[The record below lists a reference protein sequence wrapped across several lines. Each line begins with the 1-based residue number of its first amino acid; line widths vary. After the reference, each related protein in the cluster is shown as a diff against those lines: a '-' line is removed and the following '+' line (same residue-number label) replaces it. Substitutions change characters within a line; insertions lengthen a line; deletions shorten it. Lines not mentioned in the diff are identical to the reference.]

1 MIRSLLL
8 LAVAAVALH
17 AAELPVSR
25 VVLYKNG
32 LALFE
37 RSGEVKPGEAIRL
50 EFKKSEMDDVL
61 KTLVL
66 DSTGGAITN
75 LRYQLDEPLATRLG
89 QIGLT
94 IKPGVTLAGL
104 LDELR
109 GAKIALATASGSI
122 EGAIVSGRLSQQ
134 AQQAQKQE
142 LTVLTT
148 AGELRVIDLDGV
160 SAVKLSDDRL
170 QKRLTEALGAYE
182 QAQSQERKSLWV
194 ETGGK
199 GGNLLARYL
208 APAPAWKSTYRLAFL
223 DKPGDKNEAMLEG
236 WAIVENTSE
245 SNWKNVQLTVVS
257 GRPISFISKL
267 YEPRY
272 VQRQSLELAET
283 DNALPA
289 EYAAAL
295 SMTPSAGLIAPE
307 QMARAQGVV
316 GGVPGGVPGGS
327 AGGAVGGM
335 LSSTAKRGLVAGT
348 GGGMGGG
355 SYRVSP
361 RTAADS
367 VRQLQ
372 EATST
377 VVADAETQEFGELFE
392 YRFGQPASVKAG
404 ESLLLPF
411 VQQKISARQIYIWN
425 QSEGAH
431 PQRAAELKNTTGK
444 TLDGGPVTVYAPEG
458 YTGESLLST
467 LKAGDKRFITF
478 AVDLGSKVTTKFDT
492 SSEVVRSVKA
502 ERGIITTKTVVEQ
515 RTTYTIS
522 NVDAKEKALLI
533 SHPVQGDLTL
543 LSPKPEEKT
552 AERYL
557 FAATV
562 PASGTASLTV
572 AEERP
577 LQESISVSSMP
588 PEQIVA
594 WIGARKVTAEA
605 KKKLEAIVAKKNE
618 AANAALEVQ
627 RLQTKLT
634 TGESD
639 ENRLR
644 MNIQTLHSVAGQ
656 QDQVSNYAT
665 QLAKKENEI
674 QEGRTRLDDARKKQA
689 SLEDEL
695 ATLVENLSF

>member
-1 MIRSLLL
+1 MIRSFLL
-8 LAVAAVALH
+8 LAIAAVALP

-37 RSGEVKPGEAIRL
+37 RSGEVKPGEPVRL

-66 DSTGGAITN
+66 DSTGSAVTN
-75 LRYQLDEPLATRLG
+75 LRYQLDEPLETRLG

-104 LDELR
+104 LDQLR
-109 GAKIALATASGSI
+109 GAKVSLATASGAI
-122 EGAIVSGRLSQQ
+122 EGTIVSGRMAQH

-142 LTVLTT
+142 ITVLTT
-148 AGELRVIDLDGV
+148 GGELRVIDLDGV

-194 ETGGK
+194 DTGGK

-245 SNWKNVQLTVVS
+245 SDWKNVQLTVVS

-267 YEPRY
+267 YEPKY
-272 VQRQSLELAET
+272 VERQSLELAET
-283 DNALPA
+283 ENALPS

-295 SMTPSAGLIAPE
+295 SAPPSAGLTMAPPPPP
-307 QMARAQGVV
+307 ASVV
-316 GGVPGGVPGGS
+316 RP
-327 AGGAVGGM
+327 GAV
-335 LSSTAKRGLVAGT
+335 AKRKLVAGS

-355 SYRVSP
+355 SYIASP
-361 RTAADS
+361 MTAMDS

-372 EATST
+372 EATSRI
-377 VVADAETQEFGELFE
+377 VADTESQEVGELFE

-404 ESLLLPF
+404 ESLLIPF
-411 VQQKISARQIYIWN
+411 VQQKISARQVYIWN

-431 PQRAAELKNTTGK
+431 PQRAAELKNTSGK

-478 AVDLGSKVTTKFDT
+478 AIDLGTKVTTKFDT

-502 ERGIITTKTVVEQ
+502 ERGIVTMKSVMER

-533 SHPVQGDLTL
+533 SHPVQGELEL

-562 PASGTASLTV
+562 PASGSASLTV
-572 AEERP
+572 AEEQP
-577 LQESISVSSMP
+577 LQESISISSMP
-588 PEQIVA
+588 SEQIVA
-594 WIGARKVTAEA
+594 WINARKITPDAR
-605 KKKLEAIVAKKNE
+605 KKLEAIVAKKRENT
-618 AANAALEVQ
+618 AAVTDIQ
-627 RLQTKLT
+627 RLEKRLASI
-634 TGESD
+634 EAD

-644 MNIQTLHSVAGQ
+644 ASIQALNGVPGQ
-656 QDQVSNYAT
+656 QDQVQRYAT
-665 QLAKKENEI
+665 DLSKKENEI
-674 QEGRTRLDDARKKQA
+674 QDLHTRIEDARSKQA
-689 SLEDEL
+689 ALEAEL

>member
-1 MIRSLLL
+1 MIRFLLV
-8 LAVAAVALH
+8 LAVAAVALQ
-17 AAELPVSR
+17 ADELPVTR

-37 RSGEVKPGEAIRL
+37 RSGEVKPGEPVRL

-61 KTLVL
+61 KTLVI
-66 DSTGGAITN
+66 DSSAGTVTH
-75 LRYQLDEPLATRLG
+75 LRYQLDEPLQTRLG
-89 QIGLT
+89 EIGLS
-94 IKPGVTLAGL
+94 IQPGVTLAGL
-104 LDELR
+104 LDQMR
-109 GAKIALATASGSI
+109 GAKVTLTAASGAI
-122 EGAIVSGRLSQQ
+122 EGSVISGRLSQH

-148 AGELRVIDLDGV
+148 AGEMRVIDLDGV
-160 SAVKLSDDRL
+160 SAVKLSDDQL
-170 QKRLTEALGAYE
+170 QNRLTEALGAYQ

-194 ETGGK
+194 ETAGK
-199 GGNLLARYL
+199 SGNLLARYL
-208 APAPAWKSTYRLAFL
+208 VPAPTWKSTYRLAFL
-223 DKPGDKNEAMLEG
+223 EKPGDKNEAMLEG

-245 SNWKNVQLTVVS
+245 SDWKNVQLTVVS

-267 YEPRY
+267 YEPKY
-272 VQRQSLELAET
+272 VGRQSLELAET

-295 SMTPSAGLIAPE
+295 SAPPSAGLVVPE
-307 QMARAQGVV
+307 PMARAQGVV

-327 AGGAVGGM
+327 AGGVMGGM
-335 LSSTAKRGLVAGT
+335 LKSSAMRGVVAGI

-355 SYRVSP
+355 SYVAP
-361 RTAADS
+361 Q
-367 VRQLQ
+367 RQNLDRYNAVQ
-372 EATST
+372 TGAST
-377 VVADAETQEFGELFE
+377 VVADTETQEFGELFE

-411 VQQKISARQIYIWN
+411 VQQKISARQVYIWN
-425 QSEGAH
+425 QNEGAH

-478 AVDLGSKVTTKFDT
+478 AVDLGTKVTTKFDT

-502 ERGIITTKTVVEQ
+502 EHGVITAKTVVEQ

-522 NVDAKEKALLI
+522 NVDAKEKALLL
-533 SHPVQGDLTL
+533 SHPVDGNLTL

-562 PASGTASLTV
+562 PATGTTSLTV

-577 LQESISVSSMP
+577 LEEILSISSIP
-588 PEQIVA
+588 AEQIVA
-594 WIGARKVTAEA
+594 WIGARKLTPEA

-618 AANAALEVQ
+618 AADAALEVQ
-627 RLQTKLT
+627 RLEKKLT

-644 MNIQTLHSVAGQ
+644 MNIQALHSVAGQ
-656 QDQVSNYAT
+656 QDQVSSYAT

-674 QEGRTRLDDARKKQA
+674 QDARVRLDDARKKQA

-695 ATLVENLSF
+695 ASMVEKLSF

>member
-8 LAVAAVALH
+8 LAVAAFTLH
-17 AAELPVSR
+17 AAELSVSR

-37 RSGEVKPGEAIRL
+37 RSGKVEPGEAIRL

-66 DSTGGAITN
+66 DSTGSAITN

-94 IKPGVTLAGL
+94 IKPGVTLASL

-109 GAKIALATASGSI
+109 GARVALTAASGPI
-122 EGAIVSGRLSQQ
+122 EGTIVSGRLSQQ
-134 AQQAQKQE
+134 AKQAQKQE

-170 QKRLTEALGAYE
+170 QKRLAEALGAYE

-199 GGNLLARYL
+199 GGSLLARYL

-245 SNWKNVQLTVVS
+245 SDWKNVQLTVVS

-267 YEPRY
+267 YEPKY
-272 VQRQSLELAET
+272 VERQSLELAET
-283 DNALPA
+283 ENALPA
-289 EYAAAL
+289 EYAAAPAPL
-295 SMTPSAGLIAPE
+295 NAPMAGV
-307 QMARAQGVV
+307 QGVV
-316 GGVPGGVPGGS
+316 GGVPGGIPGGAAKSS
-327 AGGAVGGM
+327 AA
-335 LSSTAKRGLVAGT
+335 RRFDGT
-348 GGGMGGG
+348 GLMAPK
-355 SYRVSP
+355 RIP
-361 RTAADS
+361 KMIPMMAEADS

-377 VVADAETQEFGELFE
+377 IIADTEAQEIGELFE

-411 VQQKISARQIYIWN
+411 VQQKISARQVYIWN

-492 SSEVVRSVKA
+492 TSEVVRSVKA

-533 SHPVQGDLTL
+533 SHPVQGNLTL
-543 LSPKPEEKT
+543 LSPKPEEKS

-562 PASGTASLTV
+562 PASGTTSLTV

-577 LQESISVSSMP
+577 LQESISISSMP
-588 PEQIVA
+588 AEQIVA
-594 WIGARKVTAEA
+594 WISARKVTAEA

-618 AANAALEVQ
+618 AADAALEVQ
-627 RLQTKLT
+627 RLQNKLT
-634 TGESD
+634 AGESD

-674 QEGRTRLDDARKKQA
+674 QDLHARLDDARKRQA
-689 SLEDEL
+689 TLEEEL
-695 ATLVENLSF
+695 ATLVEKLSF

>member
-8 LAVAAVALH
+8 LAVAAVTLH

-37 RSGEVKPGEAIRL
+37 RSGEVKPGEPVRL

-66 DSTGGAITN
+66 DSTGSAITN
-75 LRYQLDEPLATRLG
+75 LRYQLDEPLETRLG
-89 QIGLT
+89 EIGLT
-94 IKPGVTLAGL
+94 IKSGVTLAGL

-109 GAKIALATASGSI
+109 GAKVMLTAASGSI
-122 EGAIVSGRLSQQ
+122 EGTIVSGRLSQH
-134 AQQAQKQE
+134 AQYAQKQE

-148 AGELRVIDLDGV
+148 GGELRIIDLDGV
-160 SAVKLSDDRL
+160 SAVKLSDDHL
-170 QKRLTEALGAYE
+170 QKRLTDALGAYE

-199 GGNLLARYL
+199 GGTLLARYL
-208 APAPAWKSTYRLAFL
+208 TPAPAWKSTYRLAFL

-236 WAIVENTSE
+236 WAIVENTSD
-245 SNWKNVQLTVVS
+245 SDWKNVQLTVVS

-272 VQRQSLELAET
+272 VERQSLELAET
-283 DNALPA
+283 DNALPV
-289 EYAAAL
+289 EYAGTLTSGAAAPPPPPPAAL
-295 SMTPSAGLIAPE
+295 P
-307 QMARAQGVV
+307 MARAQGVV
-316 GGVPGGVPGGS
+316 GGVPGGV
-327 AGGAVGGM
+327 AGGMYREVNGGM
-335 LSSTAKRGLVAGT
+335 LNA
-348 GGGMGGG
+348 
-355 SYRVSP
+355 P
-361 RTAADS
+361 RRKALDRYAA
-367 VRQLQ
+367 LQ
-372 EATST
+372 QATST
-377 VVADAETQEFGELFE
+377 VVADTETQEFGELFE

-411 VQQKISARQIYIWN
+411 VQQKISARQVYIWN
-425 QSEGAH
+425 QAEGAH

-492 SSEVVRSVKA
+492 SAEVVRSVKA

-533 SHPVQGDLTL
+533 SHPVDGNLTL

-562 PASGTASLTV
+562 PASGTTSLTV

-577 LQESISVSSMP
+577 LQESISITSMP
-588 PEQIVA
+588 AEQIVA
-594 WIGARKVTAEA
+594 WIGARKVTPEA
-605 KKKLEAIVAKKNE
+605 KNKLVAIVAKKNE
-618 AANAALEVQ
+618 ASDAALEVQ
-627 RLQTKLT
+627 RLEKKLT

-674 QEGRTRLDDARKKQA
+674 QDGRARLDDARKKQA
-689 SLEDEL
+689 TLDDEL
-695 ATLVENLSF
+695 ASMVEKLSF

>member
-1 MIRSLLL
+1 MIRPLLL
-8 LAVAAVALH
+8 LAVAAVTLH

-37 RSGEVKPGEAIRL
+37 RSGEVKPGEPVRL

-66 DSTGGAITN
+66 DSTGSAITN
-75 LRYQLDEPLATRLG
+75 LRYQLDEPLQTRLG

-94 IKPGVTLAGL
+94 IKSGVTLAGL

-109 GAKIALATASGSI
+109 GAKVALTAASGPI
-122 EGAIVSGRLSQQ
+122 EGTIVSGRLSQQ

-142 LTVLTT
+142 LTVLTA

-245 SNWKNVQLTVVS
+245 SDWKNVQLTVVS
-257 GRPISFISKL
+257 GRPISFISRL
-267 YEPRY
+267 YEPKY

-283 DNALPA
+283 ENALPA
-289 EYAAAL
+289 EYAAA
-295 SMTPSAGLIAPE
+295 PAPLNAP
-307 QMARAQGVV
+307 MASPQGVV
-316 GGVPGGVPGGS
+316 GGIPGGVPGGS
-327 AGGAVGGM
+327 AGGVIGGM
-335 LSSTAKRGLVAGT
+335 LSAAAKSGT

-355 SYRVSP
+355 SYRVSSK
-361 RTAADS
+361 RMAADS

-377 VVADAETQEFGELFE
+377 VVADTETQEFGELFE

-411 VQQKISARQIYIWN
+411 VQQKISARQVYIWN

-478 AVDLGSKVTTKFDT
+478 AIDLGSKVTTKFDT

-502 ERGIITTKTVVEQ
+502 FRGVVTMKSVVEQ

-533 SHPVQGDLTL
+533 SHPVDGNLTL
-543 LSPKPEEKT
+543 LSPRPEEKT

-562 PASGTASLTV
+562 PASGTTSLTV

-577 LQESISVSSMP
+577 LQESIGISSMP
-588 PEQIVA
+588 AEQIVA
-594 WIGARKVTAEA
+594 WIGARKITAEA
-605 KKKLEAIVAKKNE
+605 RTKLEAVVAKKRE
-618 AANAALEVQ
+618 TAAIAADIQ
-627 RLQTKLT
+627 REQNRLT
-634 TGESD
+634 SLESD

-644 MNIQTLHSVAGQ
+644 SSIQTLNQVPGQ
-656 QDQVSNYAT
+656 QEQVQRYAT
-665 QLAKKENEI
+665 DLSKKENEI
-674 QEGRTRLDDARKKQA
+674 QAVHARLEDARKKQA
-689 SLEDEL
+689 TLEEEL
-695 ATLVENLSF
+695 ATLVERLSF

>member
-1 MIRSLLL
+1 MIRFLLV
-8 LAVAAVALH
+8 LAAAAFTLQ
-17 AAELPVSR
+17 ADELPVTR

-37 RSGEVKPGEAIRL
+37 RSGEVKPGEPVRL

-66 DSTGGAITN
+66 DSSSGTITH
-75 LRYQLDEPLATRLG
+75 LRYQLDEPLQTRLG
-89 QIGLT
+89 EIGLS
-94 IKPGVTLAGL
+94 IQPGVTLAGL
-104 LDELR
+104 LDQMR
-109 GAKIALATASGSI
+109 GAKVTLTAASGAI
-122 EGAIVSGRLSQQ
+122 EGSVISGRLSQH

-148 AGELRVIDLDGV
+148 AGEMRVIDLDGV
-160 SAVKLSDDRL
+160 SAVKLSDDQL
-170 QKRLTEALGAYE
+170 QNRLTEALGAYQ

-194 ETGGK
+194 ETAGK
-199 GGNLLARYL
+199 SGNLLARYL
-208 APAPAWKSTYRLAFL
+208 VPAPTWKSTYRLAFS
-223 DKPGDKNEAMLEG
+223 DKPSEKTEASIEG

-245 SNWKNVQLTVVS
+245 SDWNNVQLTVVS

-267 YEPRY
+267 YEPKY
-272 VQRQSLELAET
+272 VGRQSLELAET

-289 EYAAAL
+289 EYAAAI
-295 SMTPSAGLIAPE
+295 SATPSAGLAAQE
-307 QMARAQGVV
+307 SMGRAQGAV

-327 AGGAVGGM
+327 AGGVIGGM
-335 LSSTAKRGLVAGT
+335 LSAAKSG
-348 GGGMGGG
+348 
-355 SYRVSP
+355 SP
-361 RTAADS
+361 RQFDGSHLMSPKRIPQMMAADS
-367 VRQLQ
+367 VRRLQ

-377 VVADAETQEFGELFE
+377 VVADTETQEFGELFE

-404 ESLLLPF
+404 ESLLIPF
-411 VQQKISARQIYIWN
+411 VQQKISARQVYIWN
-425 QSEGAH
+425 QNEGAH

-478 AVDLGSKVTTKFDT
+478 AVDLGTKVTTKFDT

-502 ERGIITTKTVVEQ
+502 EHGVITTKTVVEQ

-533 SHPVQGDLTL
+533 SHPVDGNLTL

-562 PASGTASLTV
+562 PATGTTSLTV
-572 AEERP
+572 DEERP
-577 LQESISVSSMP
+577 LEEILSISSIP
-588 PEQIVA
+588 AEQIVA
-594 WIGARKVTAEA
+594 WIGARKLTPEA

-618 AANAALEVQ
+618 AAEAALEVQ
-627 RLQTKLT
+627 RLEKKLT

-644 MNIQTLHSVAGQ
+644 MNIQALHSVAGQ
-656 QDQVSNYAT
+656 QDQVSSYAT

-674 QEGRTRLDDARKKQA
+674 QDGRIRLDDARKKQA
-689 SLEDEL
+689 VLEDEL
-695 ATLVENLSF
+695 ASMVEKLSF

>member
-1 MIRSLLL
+1 MIRFLLV
-8 LAVAAVALH
+8 LAAAAFTLQ
-17 AAELPVSR
+17 ADELPVTR

-37 RSGEVKPGEAIRL
+37 RSGEVKPGEPVRL

-66 DSTGGAITN
+66 DSSAGTVTH
-75 LRYQLDEPLATRLG
+75 LRYQLDEPLGTRLG
-89 QIGLT
+89 EIGLS
-94 IKPGVTLAGL
+94 IQPGVTLAGL
-104 LDELR
+104 LDQMR
-109 GAKIALATASGSI
+109 GAKVTLTAASGVI
-122 EGAIVSGRLSQQ
+122 EGSVISGRLSQH

-142 LTVLTT
+142 LTLLTT
-148 AGELRVIDLDGV
+148 AGDLRVIDLDGV
-160 SAVKLSDDRL
+160 SAVKLSDDHL
-170 QKRLTEALGAYE
+170 QKRLTEALAAYQ

-194 ETGGK
+194 ETAGK
-199 GGNLLARYL
+199 SGNLLARYL
-208 APAPAWKSTYRLAFL
+208 VPAPTWKSTYRLAFL
-223 DKPGDKNEAMLEG
+223 DKPTEKNEAMLEG

-245 SNWKNVQLTVVS
+245 SDWKNVQLTVVS
-257 GRPISFISKL
+257 GRPISFISRL

-272 VQRQSLELAET
+272 VGRQSLELAET

-289 EYAAAL
+289 EYATSPAPPPPPAPVPAKAMM
-295 SMTPSAGLIAPE
+295 SMGRSSS
-307 QMARAQGVV
+307 GVV
-316 GGVPGGVPGGS
+316 GGVPGGVAHGV
-327 AGGAVGGM
+327 AGGM
-335 LSSTAKRGLVAGT
+335 LNAPNRMATDRFGTVAESISTVD
-348 GGGMGGG
+348 
-355 SYRVSP
+355 
-361 RTAADS
+361 ADTEA
-367 VRQLQ
+367 Q
-372 EATST
+372 EA
-377 VVADAETQEFGELFE
+377 GELFE

-404 ESLLLPF
+404 ESLLIPF
-411 VQQKISARQIYIWN
+411 VQQKISARQVYIWN
-425 QSEGAH
+425 QDEGAH

-478 AVDLGSKVTTKFDT
+478 AIDLGSKVTTKFDT
-492 SSEVVRSVKA
+492 SAEVVRSVKA
-502 ERGIITTKTVVEQ
+502 EHGVITTKAAVEQ

-533 SHPVQGDLTL
+533 SHPVDGNLTL

-562 PASGTASLTV
+562 PASGTTSLTV

-577 LQESISVSSMP
+577 LQESISISSMP
-588 PEQIVA
+588 AEQIVA
-594 WIGARKVTAEA
+594 WIGARKVTPEA

-618 AANAALEVQ
+618 AAEAALEVQ
-627 RLQTKLT
+627 RLEKKLT

-644 MNIQTLHSVAGQ
+644 MNIQALHSVAGQ
-656 QDQVSNYAT
+656 QDQVSSYAT

-674 QEGRTRLDDARKKQA
+674 QDARVRLDDARKKQA
-689 SLEDEL
+689 ALEDEL
-695 ATLVENLSF
+695 ASMVEKLSF

>member
-1 MIRSLLL
+1 MIRSLLFL
-8 LAVAAVALH
+8 TVAAFSLH

-37 RSGEVKPGEAIRL
+37 RSGEVKPGEAVRL

-66 DSTGGAITN
+66 DSTGSAVTN
-75 LRYQLDEPLATRLG
+75 LRYQLDEPLETRLG

-104 LDELR
+104 LDQLR
-109 GAKIALATASGSI
+109 GAKVSLASASGAI
-122 EGAIVSGRLSQQ
+122 EGTIVSGRMAQH

-148 AGELRVIDLDGV
+148 GGELRVIDLDGV

-194 ETGGK
+194 DTGGK

-245 SNWKNVQLTVVS
+245 SDWKNVQLTVVS

-267 YEPRY
+267 YEPKY

-283 DNALPA
+283 ENALPT
-289 EYAAAL
+289 EYAA
-295 SMTPSAGLIAPE
+295 SVGTGQAPPPPAVAAMATRSGGIQQLE
-307 QMARAQGVV
+307 QM
-316 GGVPGGVPGGS
+316 
-327 AGGAVGGM
+327 GM
-335 LSSTAKRGLVAGT
+335 LQSA
-348 GGGMGGG
+348 
-355 SYRVSP
+355 P
-361 RTAADS
+361 AARFKAQTQTKAMDS

-372 EATST
+372 LANS
-377 VVADAETQEFGELFE
+377 VIVADTETQEYGELFE

-404 ESLLLPF
+404 ESLMLPF
-411 VQQKISARQIYIWN
+411 VQQKISARQVYIWN

-478 AVDLGSKVTTKFDT
+478 AIDLGTKVTTKFDT

-502 ERGIITTKTVVEQ
+502 ERGIVTMKSVME
-515 RTTYTIS
+515 RHTTYTMS

-533 SHPVQGDLTL
+533 SHAVQAELAL
-543 LSPKPEEKT
+543 LSPKPQEKT

-562 PASGTASLTV
+562 PASGSASLTV
-572 AEERP
+572 AEEQP
-577 LQESISVSSMP
+577 LQESISISSMAS
-588 PEQIVA
+588 EQILA
-594 WIGARKVTAEA
+594 WINARKITADA
-605 KKKLEAIVAKKNE
+605 RKKLETIVAKKRENT
-618 AANAALEVQ
+618 AATTDIQ
-627 RLQTKLT
+627 RLEKRLASI
-634 TGESD
+634 EAD

-644 MNIQTLHSVAGQ
+644 SSIQALNGVAGQ
-656 QDQVSNYAT
+656 QDQVQRYAT
-665 QLAKKENEI
+665 DLSKKENEI
-674 QEGRTRLDDARKKQA
+674 QDLHARLDEARTKQA
-689 SLEDEL
+689 ALEAEL
-695 ATLVENLSF
+695 ASLVENLSF

>member
-8 LAVAAVALH
+8 LAVAAVTLH

-66 DSTGGAITN
+66 DSTGSAITN

-94 IKPGVTLAGL
+94 IKPGVTLAAL

-109 GAKIALATASGSI
+109 GAKVSLTAASGSI
-122 EGAIVSGRLSQQ
+122 EGTIVSGRLSQQ
-134 AQQAQKQE
+134 AKQAQKQE

-245 SNWKNVQLTVVS
+245 SDWKNVQLTVVS

-272 VQRQSLELAET
+272 VERQSLELAET
-283 DNALPA
+283 ENALPV
-289 EYAAAL
+289 EYAAA
-295 SMTPSAGLIAPE
+295 PAPLNAP
-307 QMARAQGVV
+307 MARLEGVV

-327 AGGAVGGM
+327 AGGVSGGM
-335 LSSTAKRGLVAGT
+335 LSAAKSGSARRFDGSGLKGPA
-348 GGGMGGG
+348 MMKA
-355 SYRVSP
+355 S
-361 RTAADS
+361 S

-377 VVADAETQEFGELFE
+377 VVADTETQEFGELFE

-404 ESLLLPF
+404 ESLLIPF

-425 QSEGAH
+425 QSEGVH

-467 LKAGDKRFITF
+467 LKAGEKRFITF
-478 AVDLGSKVTTKFDT
+478 AIDLGSKVTTKFDT

-502 ERGIITTKTVVEQ
+502 ERGVITTKTVVEQ

-533 SHPVQGDLTL
+533 SHPVQGSLTL

-562 PASGTASLTV
+562 PASGTTSLTV

-577 LQESISVSSMP
+577 LQESISISSMP
-588 PEQIVA
+588 AEQIVA
-594 WIGARKVTAEA
+594 WISARKVTADA

-618 AANAALEVQ
+618 AADSALEVQ
-627 RLQTKLT
+627 RLQNKLT
-634 TGESD
+634 AGESD

-674 QEGRTRLDDARKKQA
+674 QDGRVRLDDARKKQA
-689 SLEDEL
+689 ALEDEL
-695 ATLVENLSF
+695 ASLVEKLSF

>member
-8 LAVAAVALH
+8 LAVAAVTLH
-17 AAELPVSR
+17 AAELPISR

-37 RSGEVKPGEAIRL
+37 RSGEVKPGESVRL

-66 DSTGGAITN
+66 DSTGSAVTN

-109 GAKIALATASGSI
+109 GAKVALTAASGPI
-122 EGAIVSGRLSQQ
+122 EGTIVSGRLSQQ

-142 LTVLTT
+142 LTMLTT
-148 AGELRVIDLDGV
+148 GGELRVIDLDGV

-245 SNWKNVQLTVVS
+245 SDWKNVQLTVVS

-267 YEPRY
+267 YEPKY

-289 EYAAAL
+289 EYAAA
-295 SMTPSAGLIAPE
+295 PAPLNAPV
-307 QMARAQGVV
+307 ARMEGVV
-316 GGVPGGVPGGS
+316 GGVPGGG
-327 AGGAVGGM
+327 AGGVLGARPGKAKA
-335 LSSTAKRGLVAGT
+335 SSR
-348 GGGMGGG
+348 MMM
-355 SYRVSP
+355 
-361 RTAADS
+361 AADS
-367 VRQLQ
+367 VRQLEQ
-372 EATST
+372 ATST

-411 VQQKISARQIYIWN
+411 VQQKISARQVYIWS

-533 SHPVQGDLTL
+533 SHPVQGYLTL

-557 FAATV
+557 FAAAV
-562 PASGTASLTV
+562 PASGTTSLTV

-577 LQESISVSSMP
+577 LQESIGISSMP
-588 PEQIVA
+588 AEQIVA
-594 WIGARKVTAEA
+594 WISARKITAEGRT
-605 KKKLEAIVAKKNE
+605 KLEAIAAKKRE
-618 AANAALEVQ
+618 TATVAADIQ
-627 RLQTKLT
+627 RLQSRLT
-634 TGESD
+634 SLESD

-644 MNIQTLHSVAGQ
+644 SSIQTLNQVPGQ
-656 QDQVSNYAT
+656 QEQVQRYAT
-665 QLAKKENEI
+665 DLSKKENEI
-674 QEGRTRLDDARKKQA
+674 QDLHSRLDGVRKKQA
-689 SLEDEL
+689 TLEDEL

>member
-1 MIRSLLL
+1 MIRFLLFL
-8 LAVAAVALH
+8 TVAAFSLH

-37 RSGEVKPGEAIRL
+37 RSGEVKPGEAVRL

-66 DSTGGAITN
+66 DSTGNAVTN
-75 LRYQLDEPLATRLG
+75 LRYQLDEPLETRLG

-104 LDELR
+104 LDQLR
-109 GAKIALATASGSI
+109 GAKVSLATASGAI
-122 EGAIVSGRLSQQ
+122 EGTIVSGRMAQH

-148 AGELRVIDLDGV
+148 GGELRVIDLDGV

-194 ETGGK
+194 DTGGK

-208 APAPAWKSTYRLAFL
+208 APAPAWKSTYRLVFL
-223 DKPGDKNEAMLEG
+223 DKPSDKNEAMLEG

-245 SNWKNVQLTVVS
+245 SDWKNVQLTVVS

-267 YEPRY
+267 YEPKY
-272 VQRQSLELAET
+272 VERQSLELAET

-289 EYAAAL
+289 EYATSPAMAPPPIPSPASSGL
-295 SMTPSAGLIAPE
+295 QMTE
-307 QMARAQGVV
+307 QM
-316 GGVPGGVPGGS
+316 
-327 AGGAVGGM
+327 GM
-335 LSSTAKRGLVAGT
+335 SSKTDKFTRSGT

-355 SYRVSP
+355 SYRLSQMKAMG
-361 RTAADS
+361 T
-367 VRQLQ
+367 VRPLQ
-372 EATST
+372 EATSRI
-377 VVADAETQEFGELFE
+377 VADTAAQEIGELFE

-404 ESLLLPF
+404 ESLLIPF
-411 VQQKISARQIYIWN
+411 VQQKISARQVYIWN
-425 QSEGAH
+425 QSDGAH

-478 AVDLGSKVTTKFDT
+478 AIDLGTKVTTNFDT
-492 SSEVVRSVKA
+492 SSEVIRFVKA
-502 ERGIITTKTVVEQ
+502 ERGVVIMKSVIEQ

-533 SHPVQGDLTL
+533 SHPVQGDLQL

-562 PASGTASLTV
+562 PASGTASITV

-577 LQESISVSSMP
+577 LQESISIASMP
-588 PEQIVA
+588 AEQIVA
-594 WIGARKVTAEA
+594 WLSARKVTPEA
-605 KKKLEAIVAKKNE
+605 RKRLETIVAKKRE
-618 AANAALEVQ
+618 AADAAIAVQ
-627 RLQTKLT
+627 NLQNKLT
-634 TGESD
+634 ATESD

-644 MNIQTLHSVAGQ
+644 LNIQTLNGVAGQ
-656 QDQVSNYAT
+656 QDQVQRYASD
-665 QLAKKENEI
+665 LSKKENEI
-674 QEGRTRLDDARKKQA
+674 QDLHARLDEARTKQA
-689 SLEDEL
+689 ALEAEL
-695 ATLVENLSF
+695 AALVENLSF

>member
-1 MIRSLLL
+1 MIRFLLV
-8 LAVAAVALH
+8 LAVAAFMLQAD
-17 AAELPVSR
+17 ELPVTR

-37 RSGEVKPGEAIRL
+37 RSGEVKPGEPVRL

-66 DSTGGAITN
+66 DSSAGTITH
-75 LRYQLDEPLATRLG
+75 LRYQLDEPLQTRLG
-89 QIGLT
+89 EIGL
-94 IKPGVTLAGL
+94 IIQPGVTLAGL
-104 LDELR
+104 LDQMR
-109 GAKIALATASGSI
+109 GAKVTLTAASGVI
-122 EGAIVSGRLSQQ
+122 EGSVISGRLSQH

-142 LTVLTT
+142 LTILTT
-148 AGELRVIDLDGV
+148 AGDLRVIDLDGV
-160 SAVKLSDDRL
+160 SAVKLSDDHL
-170 QKRLTEALGAYE
+170 QKRLTEALSAYQ

-194 ETGGK
+194 ETAGK
-199 GGNLLARYL
+199 SGNLLARYL
-208 APAPAWKSTYRLAFL
+208 VPAPTWKSTYRLAFL
-223 DKPGDKNEAMLEG
+223 EKPGDKNEAMLEG

-245 SNWKNVQLTVVS
+245 SDWNNVQLTVVS

-267 YEPRY
+267 YEPKY
-272 VQRQSLELAET
+272 VGRQSLELAET

-289 EYAAAL
+289 EYAAA
-295 SMTPSAGLIAPE
+295 PAPLNAP
-307 QMARAQGVV
+307 MAHAEGVV

-327 AGGAVGGM
+327 AGGVMGGM
-335 LSSTAKRGLVAGT
+335 LKSSAMRGVVAGT

-355 SYRVSP
+355 RYTP
-361 RTAADS
+361 PADS
-367 VRQLQ
+367 VRRLH

-377 VVADAETQEFGELFE
+377 VIADTEAQEVGELFE

-411 VQQKISARQIYIWN
+411 VQQKISARQVYIWDRN
-425 QSEGAH
+425 EGAH

-478 AVDLGSKVTTKFDT
+478 AVDLGTKVTTKFD
-492 SSEVVRSVKA
+492 SSNEVVRSVKA
-502 ERGIITTKTVVEQ
+502 ERGVITTKTVIELH
-515 RTTYTIS
+515 TTYTIS
-522 NVDAKEKALLI
+522 NVDAKEKAILI
-533 SHPVQGDLTL
+533 SHPVQEILQL

-562 PASGTASLTV
+562 PASGTTSLTV

-577 LQESISVSSMP
+577 LQESIGISSMQAD
-588 PEQIVA
+588 QIVA
-594 WIGARKVTAEA
+594 WISARKITAEA
-605 KKKLEAIVAKKNE
+605 RTKLEAIAAKKRE
-618 AANAALEVQ
+618 TAAVAIDIQ
-627 RLQTKLT
+627 RQEKQLSSI
-634 TGESD
+634 ESD

-644 MNIQTLHSVAGQ
+644 SSIQTLNSVPGQ
-656 QDQVSNYAT
+656 QEQVQRYAT
-665 QLAKKENEI
+665 DLSKKENEI
-674 QEGRTRLDDARKKQA
+674 QVVHARLDDARKRQA
-689 SLEDEL
+689 TLEEEL
-695 ATLVENLSF
+695 AALVEKLSF

>member
-1 MIRSLLL
+1 MIRSLLVAL
-8 LAVAAVALH
+8 VAAVALQ
-17 AAELPVSR
+17 AAELPVTR

-32 LALFE
+32 LVLFE
-37 RSGEVKPGEAIRL
+37 RSGQVKPGEPVRL

-66 DSTGGAITN
+66 DSAGGAISN
-75 LRYQLDEPLATRLG
+75 LRYQLDEPLETRLG

-94 IKPGVTLAGL
+94 IKSGVTLAGL
-104 LDELR
+104 LDQLR
-109 GAKIALATASGSI
+109 GAKVSLTASS
-122 EGAIVSGRLSQQ
+122 GAIDGTIVSGRLSQH

-148 AGELRVIDLDGV
+148 GGELRVIDLDGV

-199 GGNLLARYL
+199 GGSLLARYL

-223 DKPGDKNEAMLEG
+223 EKPGDKNEAMLEG

-245 SNWKNVQLTVVS
+245 SDWRNVQLTVVS

-267 YEPRY
+267 YEPKY
-272 VQRQSLELAET
+272 VERQSLELAEV

-289 EYAAAL
+289 EYA
-295 SMTPSAGLIAPE
+295 SSPAP
-307 QMARAQGVV
+307 QGVV
-316 GGVPGGVPGGS
+316 GGAPGGVPGGA
-327 AGGAVGGM
+327 AGGVIGGL
-335 LSSTAKRGLVAGT
+335 LS
-348 GGGMGGG
+348 
-355 SYRVSP
+355 
-361 RTAADS
+361 AAPAARD
-367 VRQLQ
+367 VRQFDGLGLRSPKTIPKVIAMMP
-372 EATST
+372 ESALPLKAPTST
-377 VVADAETQEFGELFE
+377 VISDTEAQEAGELFE
-392 YRFGQPASVKAG
+392 YKFNQPASVKAG
-404 ESLLLPF
+404 ESLLIPF
-411 VQQKISARQIYIWN
+411 VQQKISARQLYIWN

-444 TLDGGPVTVYAPEG
+444 TLDGGPVTVYGPEG

-478 AVDLGSKVTTKFDT
+478 AIDLGTKVTTKFDS
-492 SSEVVRSVKA
+492 SSEVVRSIKA
-502 ERGIITTKTVVEQ
+502 ERGVITTKTAIEQ

-533 SHPVQGDLTL
+533 SHPVQGDLQL

-562 PASGTASLTV
+562 PAAGTVSLTV

-577 LQESISVSSMP
+577 LQESIAILPMP
-588 PEQIVA
+588 ADQIVA
-594 WIGARKVTAEA
+594 WMSGRKFTAET
-605 KKKLEAIVAKKNE
+605 KKKLEPIVAKKRE
-618 AANAALEVQ
+618 AAVVEAGIQKDEKQ
-627 RLQTKLT
+627 LT
-634 TGESD
+634 SLTAD

-644 MNIQTLHSVAGQ
+644 SSIGTLNQVPGQ
-656 QDQVSNYAT
+656 QEQVQRYAAD
-665 QLAKKENEI
+665 LAKKENEI
-674 QEGRTRLDDARKKQA
+674 QAAHARIDEARKRQA
-689 SLEDEL
+689 TLEEEL
-695 ATLVENLSF
+695 ATLVEKLSF

>member
-8 LAVAAVALH
+8 LAVAAVTLH

-37 RSGEVKPGEAIRL
+37 RSGEVKPGEPVRL

-66 DSTGGAITN
+66 DSTGSAITN
-75 LRYQLDEPLATRLG
+75 LRYQLDEPLQTRLG
-89 QIGLT
+89 EIGLT
-94 IKPGVTLAGL
+94 IKSGVTLAGL

-109 GAKIALATASGSI
+109 GAKVSLTAASGTI
-122 EGAIVSGRLSQQ
+122 EGTIISGRLSQH

-142 LTVLTT
+142 LTLLTT
-148 AGELRVIDLDGV
+148 AGDLRVIDLDGV
-160 SAVKLSDDRL
+160 SAVKLSDDHL
-170 QKRLTEALGAYE
+170 QKRLTDALGAYE
-182 QAQSQERKSLWV
+182 QAQSQERKSLWI

-199 GGNLLARYL
+199 GGTLLARYL

-223 DKPGDKNEAMLEG
+223 DKPADKNEAMLEG
-236 WAIVENTSE
+236 WAIVENTSDADW
-245 SNWKNVQLTVVS
+245 NNVQLTVVS

-272 VQRQSLELAET
+272 VERQSLELAEA

-289 EYAAAL
+289 EYAAAPAPL
-295 SMTPSAGLIAPE
+295 NAPMPS
-307 QMARAQGVV
+307 QGVV

-327 AGGAVGGM
+327 AGGVIGGM
-335 LSSTAKRGLVAGT
+335 LSSAGKNNSVRQFDGGHLMSPKRIPQ
-348 GGGMGGG
+348 MM
-355 SYRVSP
+355 
-361 RTAADS
+361 AADS
-367 VRQLQ
+367 VRRLQ

-377 VVADAETQEFGELFE
+377 VVADTETQEFGELFE

-411 VQQKISARQIYIWN
+411 VQQKISARQVYIWN

-478 AVDLGSKVTTKFDT
+478 AIDLGSKVTTKFDT
-492 SSEVVRSVKA
+492 SAEVVRSVKA
-502 ERGIITTKTVVEQ
+502 EHGIVTTKTVVEQ

-533 SHPVQGDLTL
+533 SHPVQYNLEL

-557 FAATV
+557 FATTV
-562 PASGTASLTV
+562 PASGTTSLTV

-577 LQESISVSSMP
+577 FQESISITSMP
-588 PEQIVA
+588 AEQIVA
-594 WIGARKVTAEA
+594 WNSARKLTPEA
-605 KKKLEAIVAKKNE
+605 KNKLVAIVAKKNE
-618 AANAALEVQ
+618 ASDAALEVQ
-627 RLQTKLT
+627 RLEKKLT

-644 MNIQTLHSVAGQ
+644 MNIQTLHGVAGQ
-656 QDQVSNYAT
+656 QDQVSSYAT

-674 QEGRTRLDDARKKQA
+674 QDGRARLEDARKKQA
-689 SLEDEL
+689 TLEDEL